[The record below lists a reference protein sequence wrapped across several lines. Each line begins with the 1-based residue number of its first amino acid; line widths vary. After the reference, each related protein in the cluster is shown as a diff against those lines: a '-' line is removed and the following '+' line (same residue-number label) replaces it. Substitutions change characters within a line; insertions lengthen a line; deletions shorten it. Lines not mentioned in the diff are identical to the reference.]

1 MPEIQ
6 NNFIQSKMNQDVDD
20 RLVPNGEYRA
30 ALNVAISRS
39 EGSDVGALENIL
51 GNSEIS
57 VTNLTGLRI
66 NNLDIVGYYIDRSED
81 NIYVFLSDYVDSSS
95 SGLANFA
102 PSTVNNFIYRYNN
115 TSGLYTKLA
124 QGHYL
129 NFSKNSPILS
139 VNIL

>member
-66 NNLDIVGYYIDRSED
+66 NNLDIVGYYIDRS
-81 NIYVFLSDYVDSSS
+81 
-95 SGLANFA
+95 
-102 PSTVNNFIYRYNN
+102 
-115 TSGLYTKLA
+115 
-124 QGHYL
+124 
-129 NFSKNSPILS
+129 
-139 VNIL
+139 